1 MEDDTFSLQVSGQLD
16 QCSARVEMPF
26 TREEQTLPE
35 TSGQIGF
42 QRINAC
48 LIDCVEGFRPAD
60 EATQL
65 AGIARVRQDE
75 RAFTLDSGD
84 VLFPPAECF
93 LPKPHD
99 GFFGAF
105 ALAPWRQHA
114 ARKPRTAIGADLR
127 AAGNDCHSMALIGEL
142 GGGGKTGHTRSD
154 NGDAHQ
160 AISSVRVFQRPW
172 K

>member
-1 MEDDTFSLQVSGQLD
+1 MALA
-16 QCSARVEMPF
+16 C
-26 TREEQTLPE
+26 EEKPLPE

-42 QRINAC
+42 QRIDVC
-48 LIDCVEGFRPAD
+48 LIDCVEGFRPAG

-75 RAFTLDSGD
+75 RAFTLDAGY
-84 VLFPPAECF
+84 VLFPPAKCF

-127 AAGNDCHSMALIGEL
+127 AAGNHRDGMALVGEF
-142 GGGGKTGHTRSD
+142 GGGGKTSHPLR
-154 NGDAHQ
+154 
-160 AISSVRVFQRPW
+160 
-172 K
+172 